1 MHPLVQY
8 EIARSRI
15 DDEMRAA
22 DRRRLARAAA
32 HAKQTHV
39 NGPSILSRVW
49 SLFAG
54 ETPRQAAAPAGQ

>member
-1 MHPLVQY
+1 MRAVIQY

-15 DDEMRAA
+15 DDELRAA

-32 HAKQTHV
+32 DAKPPRDG
-39 NGPSILSRVW
+39 GPSIVSRVW

-54 ETPRQAAAPAGQ
+54 VSLRPATAHPDR

>member
-1 MHPLVQY
+1 MRAVIQY

-15 DDEMRAA
+15 DDELRAA

-32 HAKQTHV
+32 DAKPPRES
-39 NGPSILSRVW
+39 GPSIMSRVW

-54 ETPRQAAAPAGQ
+54 ESLRRATAGADR

>member
-1 MHPLVQY
+1 MRAVIQY

-15 DDEMRAA
+15 DDELRAA

-32 HAKQTHV
+32 DAKPPRGG
-39 NGPSILSRVW
+39 GPSIVSRVW

-54 ETPRQAAAPAGQ
+54 ESLRPATAHPDR